1 MQDDSASDPFDLLG
15 VPARFDL
22 PGPVLQ
28 RAWLA
33 RTAALH
39 PDRAGGDA
47 EAAGAL
53 ARLNRAKATLENPEE
68 RANALLARL
77 GGAAKDA
84 DKSLPDGFL
93 AEMLETREEI
103 ESAVASG
110 DAAEREKWSD
120 WAELE
125 RERYTREV
133 GELFARVG
141 EPAKIEVMKEIRR
154 TLNAWRYIE
163 RLIEQLHE
171 G

>member
-1 MQDDSASDPFDLLG
+1 MQGDSASDPFDLLG

-22 PGPVLQ
+22 SSAALQ

-39 PDRAGGDA
+39 PDRVGGDA

-53 ARLNRAKATLENPEE
+53 ARLNRAKVILENPEE

-77 GGAAKDA
+77 GGPAKEA

-93 AEMLETREEI
+93 VEILETREEI
-103 ESAVASG
+103 EAAVASG
-110 DAAEREKWSD
+110 DAAEREKWND
-120 WAELE
+120 WAERE

-133 GELFARVG
+133 GELFARAG
-141 EPAKIEVMKEIRR
+141 EPAKPDVLKEIRV